1 MIVLPFGG
9 AAKCYDVI
17 PALLFQMAEH
27 HVSKED
33 IELLE
38 SDQSIFIKK
47 YVAKIYEESSINV
60 EEIKSKMKTNTADK
74 MTFFFQSY

>member
-47 YVAKIYEESSINV
+47 YGAKIYEESSINV
-60 EEIKSKMKTNTADK
+60 EEIKSKMKTNAADK
-74 MTFFFQSY
+74 MKLFFQSY

>member
-47 YVAKIYEESSINV
+47 YGAKIY
-60 EEIKSKMKTNTADK
+60 
-74 MTFFFQSY
+74 